1 MKTYIN
7 LRHILTVSA
16 ALFIGLAAG
25 CSKQNAASSPKPAA
39 PTLIEPGVG
48 IGGVRGGMTAQEVI
62 AELGEPAKTNG
73 NRLVYSQWGL
83 WVGLGKDDGS
93 VVNLQCR
100 DTFAGHTKEGIG
112 IGSSQEEIIQ
122 ACGKPHNQNSPKPG
136 RVTLFY
142 NKLRT
147 RFFLKDG
154 KVDGIMLM
162 VGNPKKENQN
172 RPNTA
177 PPTNTTPQ
185 NGMSNNPGDA
195 GDQDLPAADTAEQ
208 LKKLQSLYDQG
219 QINKDEYE
227 KKKKEIVDSL

>member
-1 MKTYIN
+1 MKTHIN

-25 CSKQNAASSPKPAA
+25 CSKQNAAPSPKPAV

-100 DTFAGHTKEGIG
+100 DSFAGHTKEGIG

-122 ACGKPHNQNSPKPG
+122 AYGKPHNQNSPKAG

-142 NKLRT
+142 GKLRT

-154 KVDGIMLM
+154 KVDAIML
-162 VGNPKKENQN
+162 VLGNPKKGNQN
-172 RPNTA
+172 RPATLSPTNTA
-177 PPTNTTPQ
+177 PQ
-185 NGMSNNPGDA
+185 NEMDNNPGNA
-195 GDQDLPAADTAEQ
+195 ADQDLSTADTAEE

-219 QINKDEYE
+219 QISKDEYE
-227 KKKKEIVDSL
+227 KKKQEILDSL